1 MSKTWSCLS
10 LLVTALTLAC
20 QGRPPATSSN
30 QNLAGAWRVE
40 IQFQSGDFAAIRDL
54 QFMTVFNQG
63 GTLTESSNYD
73 GAPPVPPAYGIWRAT
88 GPDAFEAKYE
98 FFVTKAP
105 AAIAD
110 LTTGGGWLPTGRG
123 VFTEAIQL
131 SPRRRRLYVANS
143 LRRVRFAG
151 PTARRRRRSRRARRP
166 DDVLAQSNS

>member
-1 MSKTWSCLS
+1 
-10 LLVTALTLAC
+10 V
-20 QGRPPATSSN
+20 SSN
-30 QNLAGAWRVE
+30 HDLAGAWRVE

-110 LTTGGGWLPTGRG
+110 LAAGGGLLPAGRG

-131 SPRRRRLYVANS
+131 SPDGSAYTSQIHYAAYDS
-143 LRRVRFAG
+143 LGQPRAGGGEAIGRGVRIAF
-151 PTARRRRRSRRARRP
+151 
-166 DDVLAQSNS
+166 

>member
-1 MSKTWSCLS
+1 MSKTRSGLG
-10 LLVTALTLAC
+10 LLVAALTLAC
-20 QGRPPATSSN
+20 QERPPAVSSN
-30 QNLAGAWRVE
+30 HDLAGAWRVE

-110 LTTGGGWLPTGRG
+110 LTTGGGWLPAGRG
-123 VFTEAIQL
+123 VFTETIQL
-131 SPRRRRLYVANS
+131 SRDGSAYRSQIHYAAYDS
-143 LRRVRFAG
+143 LGQARAGGGEAEGRGVRIAF
-151 PTARRRRRSRRARRP
+151 
-166 DDVLAQSNS
+166 

>member
-1 MSKTWSCLS
+1 MTKHH
-10 LLVTALTLAC
+10 LLLAAAFAIAGCQAPREPARASPSPQDLT
-20 QGRPPATSSN
+20 
-30 QNLAGAWRVE
+30 GAWRVE

-73 GAPPVPPAYGIWRAT
+73 SAPPVPPAYGIWRAT
-88 GPDAFEAKYE
+88 GPNAFEAKYE

-110 LTTGGGWLPTGRG
+110 LTTGGGWLPAGRG

-131 SPRRRRLYVANS
+131 SPDGSTYTSQIHYAAHDS
-143 LRRVRFAG
+143 LGQPRAGGGDAIGRGVRMAF
-151 PTARRRRRSRRARRP
+151 
-166 DDVLAQSNS
+166 